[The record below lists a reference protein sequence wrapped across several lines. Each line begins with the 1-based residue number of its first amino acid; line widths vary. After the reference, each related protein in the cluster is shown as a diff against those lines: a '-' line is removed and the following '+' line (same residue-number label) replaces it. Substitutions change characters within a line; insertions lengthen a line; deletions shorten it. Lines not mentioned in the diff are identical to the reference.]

1 MAACYA
7 TAPAVRAK
15 AFLSRMGYV
24 QTWRLSW
31 YRRLRFQSLTNKV
44 QTVWSTD
51 AYNRY
56 LYCTFQSLINKYLNS
71 YALYTG
77 QPVGAAVPTWC
88 FLFFKRIICR
98 DLLPSTHQKAH
109 NKELFAV
116 SNSCQTLCW
125 EHSGLCREY
134 GAHDI
139 LPVFRSEVN
148 LGLLIFILPPH
159 PPTHTPKHLDLVS
172 SSYLYL
178 HPWPLPCFLG
188 LLTLLL
194 KGDRH
199 LYVDVDLLALSFVSL
214 WSTRTF
220 QHASRALSCH
230 DIRE

>member
-88 FLFFKRIICR
+88 FLFFKRIICWVR
-98 DLLPSTHQKAH
+98 IRRLTTKSCLLWATHVKLFA
-109 NKELFAV
+109 ESIPAFAV
-116 SNSCQTLCW
+116 SM
-125 EHSGLCREY
+125 GLTTFCRFS
-134 GAHDI
+134 
-139 LPVFRSEVN
+139 VVRSTSVSWSSSS
-148 LGLLIFILPPH
+148 PPH

>member
-56 LYCTFQSLINKYLNS
+56 LYCTFQSLINKYLNF

-77 QPVGAAVPTWC
+77 QPVGAAVPSWC

-148 LGLLIFILPPH
+148 LGLLIFILPP
-159 PPTHTPKHLDLVS
+159 PPTHP
-172 SSYLYL
+172 
-178 HPWPLPCFLG
+178 HPQALG
-188 LLTLLL
+188 LGI
-194 KGDRH
+194 KFI
-199 LYVDVDLLALSFVSL
+199 FVFASVAAPVFFRSSNSASEG
-214 WSTRTF
+214 WSTSLCGCRLVG
-220 QHASRALSCH
+220 ALFCV
-230 DIRE
+230 IMVY

>member
-15 AFLSRMGYV
+15 AFLYRMGYV

-31 YRRLRFQSLTNKV
+31 YRRLRFQSSLTNKV
-44 QTVWSTD
+44 WTVWSTD

-56 LYCTFQSLINKYLNS
+56 LYCTFQSLINKYLNF

-77 QPVGAAVPTWC
+77 QPVGAAVPSWC

-148 LGLLIFILPPH
+148 LGLLIFIP
-159 PPTHTPKHLDLVS
+159 PPTHTPQAFASVAA
-172 SSYLYL
+172 
-178 HPWPLPCFLG
+178 PVFLG
-188 LLTLLL
+188 LLTLLPQ
-194 KGDRH
+194 GDRH
-199 LYVDVDLLALSFVSL
+199 LYVDVYLLALSLVSL
-214 WSTRTF
+214 WSIGTKHGGRLKCWGKYRSQRGTN
-220 QHASRALSCH
+220 
-230 DIRE
+230 